1 MQHPGLRTE
10 QKTEQALALQSLTV
24 ILIVLVDTPTRITEE
39 INLPIGHVLAV
50 KLESGQN
57 PDRILL
63 VNHVPICQTILKPI
77 ILRMGMTTTVSGIV
91 ILHSKKKEIN
101 VYMESKHNGLDVILR
116 VMTNVMNIEQ

>member
-1 MQHPGLRTE
+1 MV
-10 QKTEQALALQSLTV
+10 QKTEQVLALQSLTV
-24 ILIVLVDTPTRITEE
+24 ISIVLVDMPTRTTEE
-39 INLPIGHVLAV
+39 PIGHVLAV
-50 KLESGQN
+50 KLDNGQN

-91 ILHSKKKEIN
+91 ILHTKKKEIN